1 MYEIIQYRLDLGSYE
16 RLNTGIIVAMISY
29 SFIFKSLKK
38 ISQWSTVVMAR
49 YRFNSAT
56 THCIDIMCFTK

>member
-29 SFIFKSLKK
+29 LFIFKPLTK
-38 ISQWSTVVMAR
+38 ISGVRTVAMAR
-49 YRFNSAT
+49 
-56 THCIDIMCFTK
+56 